1 MNSGAYKVWDL
12 TNLTRALF
20 NMCIIKY
27 LEIKQYLSK
36 HIIVDR

>member
-1 MNSGAYKVWDL
+1 MNSEVYNVWDM

-20 NMCIIKY
+20 SMYIIKY